1 MRNSRQGKLPIELEW
16 LVDALDD
23 IQARL
28 KTVESPS
35 GEALSSTV
43 AKLQSLVAD
52 IQAQLDAWASGRW
65 TNAQITAQITA
76 LINSTFAGS
85 ISVGGTITSPVTFST
100 DVGGL
105 PGSRRAMWMHDSGLF
120 GWASSSRERKTEIRP
135 ADFDVDAIIGIEPKR
150 FRYLEAIRR
159 YDELPEDEREG
170 REPRVEVGFIAEDL
184 DDAGLDDFVVYDK
197 DGRVEGVEYSML
209 VVAQQAAIRDLAARI
224 ERLESGQ

>member
-1 MRNSRQGKLPIELEW
+1 MRNSRQGKLPTELDW

-23 IQARL
+23 IQTRL
-28 KTVESPS
+28 KTIEGPS

-43 AKLQSLVAD
+43 ARLQSLVTD

-65 TNAQITAQITA
+65 TNAQITAQINS
-76 LINSTFAGS
+76 LISNAFAGNVY
-85 ISVGGTITSPVTFST
+85 IGGTVTSPTTFGT
-100 DVGGL
+100 DIGGL

-135 ADFDVDAIIGIEPKR
+135 ADFDVDSVLSVEPKR

-159 YDELPEDEREG
+159 YEELDEDEREG

-184 DDAGLDDFVVYDK
+184 DDAGLVDFVVYDK
-197 DGRVEGVEYSML
+197 DGKVEGVEYSML
-209 VVAQQAAIRDLAARI
+209 VVAQQAVIRDLAARI

>member
-28 KTVESPS
+28 KTIEAPS

-43 AKLQSLVAD
+43 AKLQSLVTD
-52 IQAQLDAWASGRW
+52 IQAQLDAWALGRW
-65 TNAQITAQITA
+65 TNAQILAQIA
-76 LINSTFAGS
+76 DAFAGNVY
-85 ISVGGTITSPVTFST
+85 IGGTVTSPVTFST

-209 VVAQQAAIRDLAARI
+209 VVAQQAVIRDLAARI